1 MASSDT
7 LVPVVLGFQPASVA
21 IDDPDHPGLR
31 RAGERTSAPYDG
43 GNLEVHEC
51 PAVDLVE
58 SDLRPDL
65 LELGFDVA
73 DLTGLDDLQAACARV
88 RAAGRVEDGDAAA
101 VRAAL
106 QGATLPLEGGHHVTV
121 LHIAGEGFIM
131 RTGGPAGRSLSEG
144 RTTGPNGHG
153 VATSVHGDQDVFGT
167 PLRQLMEGRAPEL
180 FRHDSPDGRND
191 DARLMLVNFW
201 IPLQQ
206 PVQPLV
212 LADGRSIDRRRH
224 QLRYGLPTGT
234 FLERDDEM
242 AINDIWTFLH
252 DPSQR
257 WCFRSEMDHR
267 RAYVF
272 DTCSTAHGAGT
283 LPGEDVADA
292 AWGALE
298 AAEDA
303 VEAGDAEAL
312 RDALA
317 TAGSLE
323 APAGTTAAIAAGID
337 AMAALIDEATADPE
351 HVCGPG
357 AEAWLEASR
366 SVRGSLVRMS
376 LELRLV
382 VSIDDER

>member
-1 MASSDT
+1 MVSSDT
-7 LVPVVLGFQPASVA
+7 LVPVVLGFQPPSVA

-43 GNLEVHEC
+43 GNLELHEC
-51 PAVDLVE
+51 PAIDLVD

-73 DLTGLDDLQAACARV
+73 DLTGLNDLQAACARI
-88 RAAGRVEDGDAAA
+88 RSLGRVEDGDAAA

-106 QGATLPLEGGHHVTV
+106 QGATLPLEGGHRVTV

-252 DPSQR
+252 DPDQR

-283 LPGEDVADA
+283 LPGEEVADR

-303 VEAGDAEAL
+303 VAAGDVAAL
-312 RDALA
+312 RAALD
-317 TAGSLE
+317 TAGPLQ
-323 APAGTTAAIAAGID
+323 APAGTTAPIAAGIE
-337 AMAALIDEATADPE
+337 AMAALVDQATADPDR
-351 HVCGPG
+351 VCGPD
-357 AEAWLEASR
+357 ADAWLEASR
-366 SVRGSLVRMS
+366 AVRGSLVRMS